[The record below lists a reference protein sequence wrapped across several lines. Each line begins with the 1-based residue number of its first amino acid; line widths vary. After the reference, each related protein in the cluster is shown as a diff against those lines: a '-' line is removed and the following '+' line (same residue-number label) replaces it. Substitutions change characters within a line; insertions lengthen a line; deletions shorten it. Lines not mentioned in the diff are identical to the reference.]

1 MTLTDLHRY
10 CLQLDDEAADQTPV
24 TKVTIASSARHFA
37 RRLLALPEGLS
48 SGPAI
53 GVRHGEEVEV
63 RYLLHACKPW
73 HGLSEYVMHH
83 SYVLGAIE
91 ALSQADEALDW
102 VAYWSTGDQTHLD
115 ILCPLRLVT
124 PTRPFLTIEY
134 SPEYPLF
141 YAYSALTGERL

>member
-1 MTLTDLHRY
+1 MLTDLHRY
-10 CLQLDDEAADQTPV
+10 CLQLDDEAPDATPV
-24 TKVTIASSARHFA
+24 TKVTVASSTRRFA
-37 RRLLALPEGLS
+37 RRLLALPDGHF

-53 GVRHGEEVEV
+53 GVRNGEEVEV

-73 HGLSEYVMHH
+73 HQLPPYAMDH

-102 VAYWSTGDQTHLD
+102 VGHWSTATEGHLD
-115 ILCPLRLVT
+115 ILCALRLVT
-124 PTRPFLTIEY
+124 PTRPLLTVEY